1 MEPTPMPVDLNN
13 PALMALLSKSKNV
26 MKKVEA
32 TAPIVL
38 SEATQRQTAAEA
50 MLEPE
55 TSAPM
60 QPRAAAGY
68 TREQVLASKMPQ
80 NIKEAMLKS
89 IPVMEASPVYT
100 LDDLEDDNVVM
111 TPNKRRPITKQAV
124 NESRVQ
130 SNSDLITISRGELKE
145 MINDSLVKFLTESYN
160 KTLTEAA
167 IKKTI
172 QTLINEGKLSVKKK
186 I

>member
-1 MEPTPMPVDLNN
+1 MEPTPIPVDLNN

-32 TAPIVL
+32 TTPIVL

-55 TSAPM
+55 ISAPI

-80 NIKEAMLKS
+80 NIKDAMIKS
-89 IPVMEASPVYT
+89 IPIMETSPVFT

-111 TPNKRRPITKQAV
+111 IPNKRRQPKQVV
-124 NESRVQ
+124 NESRTQ